1 MQRYLKELNDR
12 TGFGYATY
20 YSSRKALHLSVDFT
34 NTDHIIVWN
43 LLATTRADF
52 DKGVASAKTISQLKY
67 RLQKIFGEY
76 IGVGKYDGADCS
88 VKLTTEETELLVR
101 QGERLPLM
109 NGVDGKWYYPDF
121 TLLLY

>member
-1 MQRYLKELNDR
+1 MQRYLKELNDK

-43 LLATTRADF
+43 LLADTRADF
-52 DKGVASAKTISQLKY
+52 DKGVASPQAINKLKY
-67 RLQKIFGEY
+67 RLKKIFGEH

-109 NGVDGKWYYPDF
+109 NGIDGKWYYPDF

>member
-20 YSSRKALHLSVDFT
+20 YSSRKALHLSVDFA
-34 NTDHIIVWN
+34 NTDHILVWN

-52 DKGVASAKTISQLKY
+52 DKGTASAKTISQLKY

-76 IGVGKYDGADCS
+76 IGVGKYDSADCS
-88 VKLTTEETELLVR
+88 VKLTTEETELLIR

-109 NGVDGKWYYPDF
+109 NGIDGSIVCPF
-121 TLLLY
+121 LLLKLH

>member
-34 NTDHIIVWN
+34 NTDHILVWN
-43 LLATTRADF
+43 LLTDTRADF
-52 DKGVASAKTISQLKY
+52 DKGVASERTISQLKY
-67 RLQKIFGEY
+67 RLNKIFGEY

-88 VKLTTEETELLVR
+88 VKLTTEETELLIR

-109 NGVDGKWYYPDF
+109 NGIDGKWYYPDF

>member
-20 YSSRKALHLSVDFT
+20 YSSRKALHLSVDLT
-34 NTDHIIVWN
+34 NIDHIIVWN
-43 LLATTRADF
+43 MLADTCTDF
-52 DKGVASAKTISQLKY
+52 DKGIVSQRTISQLKY

-88 VKLTTEETELLVR
+88 VKLTTEETELLIR

-109 NGVDGKWYYPDF
+109 NGMNGKWYYPDF

>member
-1 MQRYLKELNDR
+1 MQRYLKELNDK

-43 LLATTRADF
+43 LLAESRTDF
-52 DKGVASAKTISQLKY
+52 DKGVASVKTISQLKY

-88 VKLTTEETELLVR
+88 VKLTTEETELLIR

-109 NGVDGKWYYPDF
+109 NGIDGLWYYPDF